1 MHILVSR
8 NLYFVFDYDNLSYL
22 KQNRK
27 WVSKMGDILTEN
39 ELVKNLNQ
47 FRNVLVDYDYSE
59 VNNVIFLN
67 LESLNSYMK
76 THKNNPF
83 ERQYYDLEK
92 IFNKII
98 PYIPSNIPNEAIDAI
113 TNILESRENDKEL
126 IKKNITFN
134 IKMDFIQTVK
144 SITSEKDW
152 NQLLK
157 ICNDIRES
165 KMNYLT
171 H

>member
-1 MHILVSR
+1 
-8 NLYFVFDYDNLSYL
+8 
-22 KQNRK
+22 
-27 WVSKMGDILTEN
+27 MGDILTEN